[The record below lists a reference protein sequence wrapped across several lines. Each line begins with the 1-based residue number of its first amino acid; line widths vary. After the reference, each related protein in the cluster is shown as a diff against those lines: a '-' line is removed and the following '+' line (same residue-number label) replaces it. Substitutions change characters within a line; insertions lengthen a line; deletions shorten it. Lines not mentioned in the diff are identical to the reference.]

1 MATPNST
8 GATYIQ
14 TLKPNVTQQEALRTF
29 SEGLS
34 TLYWRMHSGPLR
46 RIADV
51 YVPYWLYRVQYQ
63 MDRAAHATL
72 FAIDAVNGS
81 LDLFTFPRIPDANEL
96 VGIQTRNRLA
106 PSLQHSSAEDLL
118 RQKVLRVI
126 FQQGFF
132 KVRDLQ
138 LEIEL
143 LPLELHVP
151 YWLGFYGTAAARC
164 RVLDAVRRRIEGAK
178 ASALFESWLAA

>member
-1 MATPNST
+1 M

-29 SEGLS
+29 SRAGLS
-34 TLYWRMHSGPLR
+34 TLYWRVRSGPLR

-51 YVPYWLYRVQYQ
+51 YVPYWLYRVQYH
-63 MDRAAHATL
+63 MGRAAHTTL

-81 LDLFTFPRIPDANEL
+81 LDLFTFPSVPAPNDL
-96 VGIQTRNRLA
+96 VSIHTRNSIA
-106 PSLQHSSAEDLL
+106 PTLQQSCAEAAL

-138 LEIEL
+138 LEIRSE
-143 LPLELHVP
+143 PLELHVP
-151 YWLGFYGTAAARC
+151 YWLGFYGNTTLRC
-164 RVLDAVRRRIEGAK
+164 RVMDAVRRRIEGAK
-178 ASALFESWLAA
+178 ASALFEAWLAA

>member
-1 MATPNST
+1 MSP
-8 GATYIQ
+8 TYIQ
-14 TLKPNVTQQEALRTF
+14 TLKPSVTQQEALRTF
-29 SEGLS
+29 SGVGPS
-34 TLYWRMHSGPLR
+34 TLYWRVRRGPLR

-51 YVPYWLYRVQYQ
+51 YVPYWLYRVQYNLG
-63 MDRAAHATL
+63 RAAHLTL

-81 LDLFTFPRIPDANEL
+81 LDLFTFPRIPDTNEL
-96 VGIQTRNRLA
+96 VSIQTRNRVT
-106 PSLQHSSAEDLL
+106 PSLPQPTAEFLL

-138 LEIEL
+138 LEIAL

-151 YWLGFYGTAAARC
+151 YWLGFYGNAAARC
-164 RVLDAVRRRIEGAK
+164 RVLNAVRRRMEGAK